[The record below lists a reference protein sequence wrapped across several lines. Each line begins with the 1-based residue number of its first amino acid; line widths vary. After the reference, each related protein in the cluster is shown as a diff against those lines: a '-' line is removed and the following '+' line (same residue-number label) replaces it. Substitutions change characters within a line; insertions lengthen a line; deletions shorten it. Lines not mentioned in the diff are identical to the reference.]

1 MEAARIAF
9 ERVIQKQAEDQ
20 ARNGHIAEWTKVF
33 GHDFEVLAGED
44 VSAAVLRHQATAA
57 ATRTAASSSPSSSLS
72 SSSAS
77 LSSSSFAAATAPRYM
92 YHRTHHRLPLVHH
105 VRLYSSSPAR
115 AMTANAISRS
125 RR

>member
-20 ARNGHIAEWTKVF
+20 ALIGHIAEWTKVF

-57 ATRTAASSSPSSSLS
+57 ATRTAASSSSSSSLS

-92 YHRTHHRLPLVHH
+92 YHRTHRRPLVHH